1 MTETEKAIAYHEHEA
16 NRNRLI
22 GYAAMVKHHEA
33 MIEKLKAGQAP
44 QPSSDVLTKEQAL
57 QVANWMRLEFH
68 NLIKL
73 INASVMGSL
82 EPELSAAHAY
92 WLYNSIR
99 FTQSDLSRDNWAMIL
114 ELVTRD
120 EAGFGLSLKDFNDMV
135 PIVAAIKRAANNV

>member
-73 INASVMGSL
+73 IDASVMGSL
-82 EPELSAAHAY
+82 EPELSTAHAY
-92 WLYNSIR
+92 WLYHSLR

-120 EAGFGLSLKDFNDMV
+120 KAGFGLSLKNFNDMD
-135 PIVAAIKRAANNV
+135 AIIEEIKKVVNNA